1 MTTTTSYHNDGPG
14 YSPLPNVH
22 NNSSASIPSNRF
34 DGKRI
39 VAALAA
45 IAILGGI
52 MTRYGVPLVMSP
64 SSLTMEQA
72 GGLVGSSSRKTE
84 LNPGLQL
91 KGYPPR
97 SVQEEYMRDLEKVDW
112 KEVEK
117 DMEALL
123 TDSKDCTYIKSN
135 LIATYHLSS
144 TCYLSHTPAFL
155 SRMHRVA
162 C

>member
-1 MTTTTSYHNDGPG
+1 MRTTTSYQNDGQG

-22 NNSSASIPSNRF
+22 NSSSASIPSSCF

-45 IAILGGI
+45 IGI
-52 MTRYGVPLVMSP
+52 MTIYGVPLAMSP

-72 GGLVGSSSRKTE
+72 GGLMGSPSRKTK

-112 KEVEK
+112 KEVET

-123 TDSKDCTYIKSN
+123 KDSKDCAYIK
-135 LIATYHLSS
+135 L
-144 TCYLSHTPAFL
+144 
-155 SRMHRVA
+155 
-162 C
+162 

>member
-1 MTTTTSYHNDGPG
+1 MRTTTSYQNDGPG

-22 NNSSASIPSNRF
+22 NNSSASSPSCRF

-52 MTRYGVPLVMSP
+52 MTLYGVPLAMSP

-72 GGLVGSSSRKTE
+72 GGLMGSSSRKTK

-112 KEVEK
+112 KEVEI

-123 TDSKDCTYIKSN
+123 TDSKDCTYIK
-135 LIATYHLSS
+135 L
-144 TCYLSHTPAFL
+144 
-155 SRMHRVA
+155 
-162 C
+162 